1 MSLVQLLAYPF
12 MQHAVLAVLFAG
24 IAFPLIGV
32 FILSL
37 NLIPLRFAMMHVAL
51 LGGAVGLFLGVD
63 PLFLGLLFCTASSL
77 VLGPVSEKTKMGLGT
92 LSGYMMTLTLA
103 IAFILFYKANIHV
116 VQAFSILWGS
126 ILSLTLWDLVLVI
139 LVSLLI
145 LGLVVLFFKEIQA
158 ILYDR
163 EVALSVGL
171 PERKLY
177 YVMVFV
183 LGLSIAVSMRMIGAL
198 LIDAF
203 VLLPAIAA
211 NLVSRNL
218 KQVFFFSS
226 AFGLIS
232 GMGGLYLA
240 LVFDLPTSSTIILVA
255 SLIIGICLIY
265 QRRSVSHAKTLSN

>member
-255 SLIIGICLIY
+255 SLIIGCCMIY